1 AAAGGGR
8 GGGGGGAESDWLHC
22 VVPRPPRVLARA
34 QRLDW
39 TRGRTAD
46 ACDRTID
53 VQVGRLRPKLDA
65 SG

>member
-1 AAAGGGR
+1 M
-8 GGGGGGAESDWLHC
+8 
-22 VVPRPPRVLARA
+22 LARA